1 MLIYLLTVN
10 AFGFAIMLYDKY
22 LAKNK
27 LWRVPEKSLFG
38 VAILGGSMGCILGMY
53 TARHKTKH
61 RSFTVGMP
69 AIFLLQLALG
79 LYWIIYK

>member
-10 AFGFAIMLYDKY
+10 ALGFAVMLFDKM

-27 LWRVPEKSLFG
+27 LWRIPEKSLFG
-38 VAILGGSMGCILGMY
+38 IAILGGSLGCILGMY

-61 RSFTVGMP
+61 RTFTLGMP
-69 AIFLLQLALG
+69 AILVIQLAVG
-79 LYWIIYK
+79 LCIQ